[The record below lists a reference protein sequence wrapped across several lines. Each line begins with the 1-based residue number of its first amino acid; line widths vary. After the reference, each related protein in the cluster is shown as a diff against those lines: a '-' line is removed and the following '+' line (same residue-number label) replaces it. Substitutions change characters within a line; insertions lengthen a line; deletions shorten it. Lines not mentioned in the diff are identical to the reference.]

1 MALAIT
7 LQQYLADQ
15 NIPYEVIT
23 HRPTISSSMTAEAS
37 HVSGDC
43 VAKAVIVKD
52 EDHFVMAVLPASH
65 HVKLG
70 DLSSVLGRA
79 VRLATEDEASEL
91 FPDCSTGAIPS
102 LGAAYGV
109 DMVVDDSLAK
119 QPEVYFEGEDHTSLV
134 QVSAKRFFWLMQNA
148 AHGHFSTH
156 D

>member
-1 MALAIT
+1 MALATT

-15 NIPYEVIT
+15 KIAHEVIT

-37 HVSGDC
+37 HVPGDC

-52 EDHFVMAVLPASH
+52 QDRFMMAVLPASH
-65 HVKLG
+65 HVKLD
-70 DLSSVLGRA
+70 DLSRVLGRV

-91 FPDCSTGAIPS
+91 FPDCSNGAIPA
-102 LGAAYGV
+102 LGAAYGL
-109 DMVVDDSLAK
+109 DMVVDDSLAE
-119 QPEVYFEGEDHTSLV
+119 QHEVYFEGGDHTSLV
-134 QVSAKRFFWLMQNA
+134 QVSAEQFFWLLQNA

>member
-1 MALAIT
+1 MAVATT
-7 LQQYLADQ
+7 LRQYLADQ
-15 NIPYEVIT
+15 EVAYEVTTHQSTIT
-23 HRPTISSSMTAEAS
+23 SSMTAESS

-52 EDHFVMAVLPASH
+52 EDRFVMAVLPASH

-70 DLSSVLGRA
+70 DLSSVLGRT
-79 VRLATEDEASEL
+79 VHLATEDEASKL
-91 FPDCSTGAIPS
+91 FPDCSFGAIPA
-102 LGAAYGV
+102 LGPAYGV

-119 QPEVYFEGEDHTSLV
+119 QPEVYLEGGDHTSLV
-134 QVSAKRFFWLMQNA
+134 QVSAEQFFWLTQKA

>member
-52 EDHFVMAVLPASH
+52 EDHFIMAVLPASH

>member
-1 MALAIT
+1 MALATT
-7 LQQYLADQ
+7 LRQYLADQ
-15 NIPYEVIT
+15 KIAHEVIT

-52 EDHFVMAVLPASH
+52 DDRFMMAVLPASH
-65 HVKLG
+65 HVKLD

-79 VRLATEDEASEL
+79 VHLATKDEASEL

-109 DMVVDDSLAK
+109 DMVVDDSLAE
-119 QPEVYFEGEDHTSLV
+119 QPEVYFEGGDHTSLV
-134 QVSAKRFFWLMQNA
+134 QVSAEQFFWLTQKV